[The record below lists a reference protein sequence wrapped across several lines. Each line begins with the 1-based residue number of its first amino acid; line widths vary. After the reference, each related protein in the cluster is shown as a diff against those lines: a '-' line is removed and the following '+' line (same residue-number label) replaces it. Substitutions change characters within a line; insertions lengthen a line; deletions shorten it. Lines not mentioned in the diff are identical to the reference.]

1 MEDWYVEHIV
11 YHDLNHIRTNTPYP
25 LISNRRV
32 FQVFFYS
39 SFFAMRFTTLQWLSL
54 VGIIWLQAINGTNTN
69 FPAYSSELKQ
79 LLSISQ
85 VQLNNLAFASDAGK
99 LFGWFS
105 GFASLYLPLWLVLII
120 GSTLGLIGYGVQ
132 YLFITNQISSLSYW
146 HVFLLTF
153 LAGNS
158 ICWINTVCYVVT
170 IRNFLSHRQVAVGI
184 TTSYQGLSAKIYT
197 NIVDAVSPH
206 NKART
211 FLFLNSLLP
220 VMVGLITAPLVR
232 QIEVTSPKYTGVGF
246 AVMFVIT
253 ITTGIYAVL
262 SSLQFVTSK
271 ISSLGILIGLLISL
285 LFPLLVPV
293 SVKIKEL
300 EGLWQKNRENLRV
313 YNFTMEENTN
323 EERAENEIKEG
334 EDSREVQEDVGIIE
348 EVGVKLMLRRIN
360 FWLYFFV
367 YFFGATIGLVYL
379 NNLGQIAESR
389 GCSGTSSLVSL
400 SSSFGFFGRLMPSL
414 MDYFY
419 RGKHKI
425 SRPASMLAMMVP
437 TSGAFFLLLNKT
449 DLALY
454 ISTAIIGVCTG
465 GITSIAVSTTT
476 ELFGTK
482 HFSVNHNVVVANI
495 PIGSFVFGYSAAL
508 IYHKEGYGQD
518 HGKCMGMECYR
529 NTFVIWGS
537 FCILGTFLAF
547 ILHARTRKFY
557 SQKQ

>member
-1 MEDWYVEHIV
+1 M
-11 YHDLNHIRTNTPYP
+11 P
-25 LISNRRV
+25 S
-32 FQVFFYS
+32 
-39 SFFAMRFTTLQWLSL
+39 TTLQWLSL
-54 VGIIWLQAINGTNTN
+54 VGIIWLQAIIGTNTN
-69 FPAYSSELKQ
+69 FPAYSSQLKE

-105 GFASLYLPLWLVLII
+105 GLASLYLPLWLVLLI

-132 YLFITNQISSLSYW
+132 YLFIINKISSLSYW

-170 IRNFLSHRQVAVGI
+170 IRNFLSDSQVAVGI
-184 TTSYQGLSAKIYT
+184 TTSYQGLSAKIYA

-206 NKART
+206 KKART

-220 VMVGLITAPLVR
+220 LIVGIIVAPLVR
-232 QIEVTSPKYTGVGF
+232 EIEVTSPKYKGVGF
-246 AVMFVIT
+246 AVMFLIT
-253 ITTGIYAVL
+253 ISTGIYAVL

-271 ISSLGILIGLLISL
+271 ASSLTILIGMLVSL
-285 LFPLLVPV
+285 LLPILVPLV
-293 SVKIKEL
+293 VKIKEI
-300 EGLWQKNRENLRV
+300 EKNREKLRV
-313 YNFTMEENTN
+313 YNFTIEENNNNNNN
-323 EERAENEIKEG
+323 EVSEENGVK
-334 EDSREVQEDVGIIE
+334 EVQEEVGIVE
-348 EVGVKLMLRRIN
+348 EVGVKLMVTRIN
-360 FWLYFFV
+360 FWLYFMV
-367 YFFGATIGLVYL
+367 YFFGATVGLVYL

-389 GCSGTSSLVSL
+389 GCSATSSLVSL

-414 MDYFY
+414 MYYFY
-419 RGKHKI
+419 RGKCRI
-425 SRPASMLAMMVP
+425 SRPAFMLAVMVP

-449 DLALY
+449 NLALY
-454 ISTAIIGVCTG
+454 LSTAVIGVCTG
-465 GITSIAVSTTT
+465 AITSIAVSTTT

-495 PIGSFVFGYSAAL
+495 PIGSFIFGYSAAL
-508 IYHKEGYGQD
+508 IYRNEGHESE

-529 NTFVIWGS
+529 NTFIMWGC
-537 FCILGTFLAF
+537 FCFLGTLLAL

-557 SQKQ
+557 SQKL

>member
-1 MEDWYVEHIV
+1 M
-11 YHDLNHIRTNTPYP
+11 P
-25 LISNRRV
+25 SAA
-32 FQVFFYS
+32 F
-39 SFFAMRFTTLQWLSL
+39 QWLSL

-69 FPAYSSELKQ
+69 FPAYSSQLKQ

-85 VQLNNLAFASDAGK
+85 VELNNLAFASDAGK

-105 GFASLYLPLWLVLII
+105 GLASVYLPLWLVLII
-120 GSTLGLIGYGVQ
+120 GSFLGLIGYGVQ
-132 YLFITNQISSLSYW
+132 YLFITNQIASLSYW

-170 IRNFLSHRQVAVGI
+170 IRNFVSDRQVAVGI

-197 NIVDAVSPH
+197 NIVEAVSPH
-206 NKART
+206 KKART

-220 VMVGLITAPLVR
+220 VVVCLIATPLVR
-232 QIEVTSPKYTGVGF
+232 EIEVKSPNHMNVGF

-253 ITTGIYAVL
+253 IATGIYAVI

-271 ISSLGILIGLLISL
+271 TSSMGILIGILVSL
-285 LFPLLVPV
+285 LLPLLVPV

-300 EGLWQKNRENLRV
+300 AGSWHKERERLRV
-313 YNFTMEENTN
+313 YHFTMEENTN
-323 EERAENEIKEG
+323 EERAENEVKEG
-334 EDSREVQEDVGIIE
+334 EDSIEVQEDGAME
-348 EVGVKLMLRRIN
+348 EIGVKLMLRRTN

-367 YFFGATIGLVYL
+367 YFFGATIGLVFL

-400 SSSFGFFGRLMPSL
+400 SSSFGFFGRLIPSL

-419 RGKHKI
+419 RGKGKI
-425 SRPASMLAMMVP
+425 SRPASMVAVMGP
-437 TSGAFFLLLNKT
+437 TAGAFFLLLNKT

-454 ISTAIIGVCTG
+454 TSTAIIGVCTG
-465 GITSIAVSTTT
+465 VITSIAVSTTA

-495 PIGSFVFGYSAAL
+495 PMGSFLFGYSAAL
-508 IYHKEGYGQD
+508 VYRKEGGHE
-518 HGKCMGMECYR
+518 HGKCMGMECYS

-537 FCILGTFLAF
+537 FCLLGTFLAL

-557 SQKQ
+557 SQ

>member
-1 MEDWYVEHIV
+1 M
-11 YHDLNHIRTNTPYP
+11 P
-25 LISNRRV
+25 S
-32 FQVFFYS
+32 
-39 SFFAMRFTTLQWLSL
+39 TTLQWLSL
-54 VGIIWLQAINGTNTN
+54 VAIIWLQAINGTNTN
-69 FPAYSSELKQ
+69 FPAYSSQLKQ

-85 VQLNNLAFASDAGK
+85 MQLNNLAFASDAGK

-105 GFASLYLPLWLVLII
+105 GLASVYLPLWLVLMI

-170 IRNFLSHRQVAVGI
+170 IRNFLPDRQVAVGI

-206 NKART
+206 KEAKT

-220 VMVGLITAPLVR
+220 VIVGLVTAPLVR
-232 QIEVTSPKYTGVGF
+232 EIEVTSPKYSGVGF
-246 AVMFVIT
+246 AVTFVIT
-253 ITTGIYAVL
+253 IATGIYAVL

-271 ISSLGILIGLLISL
+271 ISSLGILIGILVSLLI
-285 LFPLLVPV
+285 PLIVPL

-300 EGLWQKNRENLRV
+300 QGSWHKNREKLRV
-313 YNFTMEENTN
+313 YHFTMEENTN
-323 EERAENEIKEG
+323 EERAENEVKEG
-334 EDSREVQEDVGIIE
+334 EESRDSFEEEFGIIE
-348 EVGVKLMLRRIN
+348 EIGVKLMLRRIN

-400 SSSFGFFGRLMPSL
+400 SSAFGFFGRLMPSL

-419 RGKHKI
+419 RGKHRI
-425 SRPASMLAMMVP
+425 SRPASMLAVMVP
-437 TSGAFFLLLNKT
+437 TSGA
-449 DLALY
+449 
-454 ISTAIIGVCTG
+454 
-465 GITSIAVSTTT
+465 ITSIAVSTTT

-495 PIGSFVFGYSAAL
+495 PIGSFLFGYSAAL
-508 IYHKEGYGQD
+508 IYRKEGHEPD
-518 HGKCMGMECYR
+518 HGKCMGMECYKS
-529 NTFVIWGS
+529 TFVIWGS
-537 FCILGTFLAF
+537 FCFLGTFLAL
-547 ILHARTRKFY
+547 ILHARTRKLY